1 MVYPFCIGAILH
13 FDPVILK
20 DVFSPEDVSKL
31 RDLLVSG
38 VEDKNWADRKNDRR
52 VLKFSELE
60 TYFSRKLEPI
70 AQKIFNDPTLK
81 TTYSVYLDYNQ
92 PTSKLPAHK
101 DNNACTYTIDYCVSS
116 KTPWPVVIEGQEF
129 SFAENEALAFMGGYD
144 SHWREDMPDPENNRV
159 EVIMFHFCPSD
170 HWYFTEGEDYFYYLM
185 DNDLLSDGDSYHLS
199 PAVINKN
206 KVD

>member
-1 MVYPFCIGAILH
+1 MH

-20 DVFSPEDVSKL
+20 NVFSEEDVARL
-31 RDLLVSG
+31 NQLLTSG
-38 VEDKNWADRKNDRR
+38 AEDKNWADRKNDRR

-60 TYFSRKLEPI
+60 SYFSKKLEPI

-81 TTYSVYLDYNQ
+81 TTYSVYLDYNK

-116 KTPWPVVIEGQEF
+116 RTPWPVVIEGQEF
-129 SFAENEALAFMGGYD
+129 VFGTNEALAFMGGYD
-144 SHWREDMPDPENNRV
+144 SHWREDMPDSENNRV

-170 HWYFTEGEDYFYYLM
+170 HWYFTEGEDYFYYLL
-185 DNDLLSDGDSYHLS
+185 DNDLIGDGDSYHLS
-199 PAVINKN
+199 PSRVAKS
-206 KVD
+206 